1 MVVGAQ
7 WSGVAVTTELDTG
20 GGAGRSGVAEGA
32 SGGSAYRAR
41 ARRGHGVGRA
51 CFAEDEGAD
60 AAVVAPV
67 DESEGRLAQV
77 ARRVVAVEGPPF
89 LAQAQHGRHRAG
101 SAAPMARAAPRGS
114 TGGRWDALFS
124 AHAYHIAHTQVL
136 GRNRSPLGAVL
147 GTALLAFASS
157 SNLNRF
163 GPDFGRFCA
172 HASASAPKQHTFK
185 VGAACRLK
193 RRCERS
199 FQ

>member
-1 MVVGAQ
+1 
-7 WSGVAVTTELDTG
+7 VATELDTG
-20 GGAGRSGVAEGA
+20 GGAGRSEAPAGA
-32 SGGSAYRAR
+32 SGGIGAR

-51 CFAEDEGAD
+51 RFAKDEGAD

-124 AHAYHIAHTQVL
+124 AHAYHIAYTQDL

-147 GTALLAFASS
+147 GTALWHFASS

-199 FQ
+199 SQ